1 MDEGDED
8 EGGPDIGDGT
18 ESLEAATSP
27 IENDRVEAA
36 AIAGPVEVT
45 PEPEPPAPDTS
56 LDPRVESAPA
66 EAPEPDRP
74 PPTDPF
80 GD

>member
-8 EGGPDIGDGT
+8 EGGPDIGDET
-18 ESLEAATSP
+18 ESLEAAASP
-27 IENDRVEAA
+27 MENDRVESEAV
-36 AIAGPVEVT
+36 AGPVEVT
-45 PEPEPPAPDTS
+45 TEPEPTAPDTS
-56 LDPRVESAPA
+56 LDPRVESVPA